1 MVQIFKNLLKNL
13 RDFVLG
19 DFRSNKLSD
28 IIVNKILRYSKNKK
42 SIKILDYGSGFQP
55 QVIYFVLTKLKK
67 KQKNIIVKVDC
78 YDFYSKSEMLKL
90 KKIYGSKINFKN
102 LKSIPKDK
110 KYDYC
115 MISDV
120 LHHMNIEKEDLIIST
135 LKQLLKISNI
145 LIVKDHFQSGPLS
158 NNIIR
163 FMDFLGNYFNDVE
176 IPKKYYTKTNFD
188 NLLKKIKVNILE
200 RNISIKLYPSYLLF
214 MANPDFHFVY
224 LLEKNKI
231 SEKKMERWPSG

>member
-1 MVQIFKNLLKNL
+1 M
-13 RDFVLG
+13 
-19 DFRSNKLSD
+19 
-28 IIVNKILRYSKNKK
+28 
-42 SIKILDYGSGFQP
+42 
-55 QVIYFVLTKLKK
+55 
-67 KQKNIIVKVDC
+67 
-78 YDFYSKSEMLKL
+78 
-90 KKIYGSKINFKN
+90 IN
-102 LKSIPKDK
+102 
-110 KYDYC
+110 
-115 MISDV
+115 DV

-200 RNISIKLYPSYLLF
+200 KNISIKLYPSYLLF

-231 SEKKMERWPSG
+231 SEKRWRGGRVVEGARLESV

>member
-19 DFRSNKLSD
+19 DFRSDKLSD

-55 QVIYFVLTKLKK
+55 QFIYFVLTKLKK

-115 MISDV
+115 MINDV

-163 FMDFLGNYFNDVE
+163 FMDFLSNCFNVE
-176 IPKKYYTKTNFD
+176 I
-188 NLLKKIKVNILE
+188 IKSSF
-200 RNISIKLYPSYLLF
+200 SIF
-214 MANPDFHFVY
+214 
-224 LLEKNKI
+224 I
-231 SEKKMERWPSG
+231 